1 MNKCINFEKQI
12 GRKICKFMSGYR
24 SPTQNRDEFEQ
35 FLENLQLSID
45 HMTENKTPYM
55 MVALGDFDG
64 KFNS

>member
-1 MNKCINFEKQI
+1 
-12 GRKICKFMSGYR
+12 MSGYR

-45 HMTENKTPYM
+45 HMTEKKAPYM
-55 MVALGDFDG
+55 MVALGDFDA

>member
-1 MNKCINFEKQI
+1 
-12 GRKICKFMSGYR
+12 MSGYR

-45 HMTENKTPYM
+45 HMTEKKTPYM

>member
-1 MNKCINFEKQI
+1 
-12 GRKICKFMSGYR
+12 MSGYR
-24 SPTQNRDEFEQ
+24 SPTQNRDDFEQ

-45 HMTENKTPYM
+45 HMTGKKNPYM